1 MHVVLILFFA
11 KVNTFTYLV
20 AVNNPN

>member
-20 AVNNPN
+20 AANNPN

>member
-11 KVNTFTYLV
+11 KVNIFTYLL
-20 AVNNPN
+20 AANNRN